1 MANTSFNSYLSNH
14 VYDNLVPAD
23 DFFRQLNQ
31 IIDWHE
37 LTFDLHKLA
46 ANDHGGR
53 PRFAP
58 VVLFKSLFLSF
69 LYDASDRDTE
79 NLCTYDLRCKY
90 FLGLPITDTAPDY
103 STLCTFRGEV
113 LKKFGSAWLE
123 GLFKKIVS
131 SAIEAGISFGTIYAL
146 DATHTMA
153 DVNTGKD
160 QERKKEGLA
169 PRDADAAWGAK
180 GLETKLTANGDKVKV
195 VKYFYGYKTTL
206 LDETDHGLI
215 TGLTVDPGN
224 TADIDGGERLLIQEL
239 TSMEQKRL
247 GIVAT
252 DKGYGCGVLIGLL
265 EKDWGIQTAFN
276 LNSNFLRGKHKEHW
290 LAYLNDP
297 KRVAAR
303 KKRYVVERTNGDLK
317 DNHSLRRCRYLGLL
331 KYRFQATMAA
341 IAYNLKHHMV
351 TILTGQHFRPI

>member
-23 DFFRQLNQ
+23 DFFRKLNE

-37 LTFDLHKLA
+37 LTFDLHKLSN
-46 ANDHGGR
+46 NDHGGR
-53 PRFAP
+53 PRYAP

-90 FLGLPITDTAPDY
+90 FLGLPITESAPDY

-113 LKKFGSAWLE
+113 LEKFGAPWLE
-123 GLFKKIVS
+123 QLFKKIVS
-131 SAIEAGISFGTIYAL
+131 SAVEAGISFGTIYAL
-146 DATHTMA
+146 DATHTVA
-153 DVNTGKD
+153 DVNTQLD
-160 QERKKEGLA
+160 SERQRSGQA
-169 PRDADAAWGAK
+169 PRDPDAAWGAK
-180 GLETKLTANGDKVKV
+180 GLEAKLTAKGDKIKV

-206 LDETDHGLI
+206 LPETDYGLI
-215 TGLTVDPGN
+215 AGLTTDTGRM
-224 TADIDGGERLLIQEL
+224 ADIDGGERLVIQEL
-239 TSMEQKRL
+239 TEIERKRIGCL
-247 GIVAT
+247 AA
-252 DKGYGCGVLIGLL
+252 DKAYGCGVLIGIL
-265 EKDWGIQTAFN
+265 EKDYGVQTAFN
-276 LNSNFLRGKHKEHW
+276 LNSNFLRGKNRGRW

-297 KRVAAR
+297 IRVAAR

-331 KYRFQATMAA
+331 KYQFQVTMAA
-341 IAYNLKHHMV
+341 IAYNLKHMV
-351 TILTGQHFRPI
+351 TIMTGQHFRPI

>member
-1 MANTSFNSYLSNH
+1 MTTTSFNSYLSH
-14 VYDNLVPAD
+14 HIYDHLVPAD
-23 DFFRQLNQ
+23 DFFRKLNE
-31 IIDWHE
+31 IIDWYE
-37 LTFDLHKLA
+37 LTFDLHTLA
-46 ANDHGGR
+46 KNDHGGR

-90 FLGLPITDTAPDY
+90 FLGLPITEGAPDY

-113 LKKFGSAWLE
+113 LEKFGPTWLE
-123 GLFKKIVS
+123 KIFKQVVS
-131 SAIEAGISFGTIYAL
+131 AAVSAGISFGTIHAL

-153 DVNTGKD
+153 DVNTVKD
-160 QERKKEGLA
+160 QERQKTGAA

-180 GLETKLTANGDKVKV
+180 GLETRLTARGEKVKV

-206 LDETDHGLI
+206 LDEAGHGLV
-215 TGLTVDPGN
+215 TGLTIDPGN
-224 TADIDGGERLLIQEL
+224 IADIDGGERLVIQGL
-239 TSMEQKRL
+239 TETERKRIGQL
-247 GIVAT
+247 TA
-252 DKGYGCGVLIGLL
+252 DKAYGCGVLIGIL
-265 EKDWGIQTAFN
+265 EKDCGLQTAFN
-276 LNSNFLRGKHKEHW
+276 LNRNFLRGKHRERW

-297 KRVAAR
+297 NRVAAR

-317 DNHSLRRCRYLGLL
+317 HNHGLGRCRYLGRL
-331 KYRFQATMAA
+331 KYQFQATMAA
-341 IAYNLKHHMV
+341 LTYNLKHMV